1 MNLKTLCAIF
11 ASVIIFGALLPVAA
25 SAQDRQVQETEQS
38 KAGQQINDAV
48 GRTASRMQDQQKFR
62 LQYKMQKGQT
72 LRWDVEQIATT
83 DASIAGFDEKSSL
96 RTRSVIAWKVL
107 SVDDKGNITI
117 QDQLESAV
125 EWQKTGEAD
134 PISYDSSK
142 DEEVHEKF
150 QATAEKIGKPI
161 ATTTIEPSGK
171 IVQREN
177 HIQTMEFGMGKFTLQ
192 MPEEPLA
199 IGAQWNI
206 PEELQTRKRDHTI
219 KIVKTRMLYTLR
231 KVENGV
237 ATVSFRREV
246 LTPIEDPNVRSQI
259 QQKLNQGS
267 LLFDITKGCITK
279 KTVQWDEKVQGF
291 EGDDSYLHYV
301 GNYSMNLLAEG
312 ESLSSSAVPTKS
324 LKPLAPKVGEN
335 SSNYIRPRNGKP
347 TLRK

>member
-134 PISYDSSK
+134 PISC
-142 DEEVHEKF
+142 
-150 QATAEKIGKPI
+150 
-161 ATTTIEPSGK
+161 
-171 IVQREN
+171 
-177 HIQTMEFGMGKFTLQ
+177 L
-192 MPEEPLA
+192 
-199 IGAQWNI
+199 
-206 PEELQTRKRDHTI
+206 
-219 KIVKTRMLYTLR
+219 LYTSPSPR
-231 KVENGV
+231 DR
-237 ATVSFRREV
+237 T
-246 LTPIEDPNVRSQI
+246 RSR
-259 QQKLNQGS
+259 
-267 LLFDITKGCITK
+267 
-279 KTVQWDEKVQGF
+279 
-291 EGDDSYLHYV
+291 
-301 GNYSMNLLAEG
+301 MP
-312 ESLSSSAVPTKS
+312 SSA
-324 LKPLAPKVGEN
+324 
-335 SSNYIRPRNGKP
+335 
-347 TLRK
+347 